1 MNLQEI
7 LFGGAGMKKYAW
19 IGVLLS
25 VCALLCACTEAKP
38 AETTTAVITTVV
50 PVETASAETT
60 AATTAT
66 APVET
71 TAAVTS
77 AAPAVEDP
85 GVEYAVL
92 HDADGH
98 ETGVLFTYPD
108 GSTYRWDCPIESPLP
123 LFVRI
128 EGKKSEREACVI
140 EYYAGDGEWSFDWLD
155 LVDRKLLYRHINA
168 EDREFVFCYSEDL
181 DLFST
186 NYRGTS
192 REKYSFHIQTGV
204 LHVVIDQKTGTPE
217 ITYELSVPNNDSG
230 IYQNH
235 CIPIKEVI
243 NADTGEKME
252 NNSPY
257 THLYSVAGS
266 FWYLKDGDTFYEDIR
281 YIDGEWRDRS
291 EAEPRPR
298 LTGFATLYYFE
309 DGMPEPEGEGFYS
322 DDNASGYAVWLGY
335 EHELQD
341 QDPYISGVD
350 WVKIDAHYAV
360 QIVAYMYDGD
370 YSTYDGVNSHHFIEH
385 LFYYNASESY
395 TSAAVTPLTQQASA
409 LTEQWIRYVLNKDWL
424 EDGYTCTKTDIFRFA
439 VSLCMC
445 RENAGHPY
453 ADIVTEDAARQA
465 YWIGLAD
472 AQQAVSELFGIE
484 SRTAGSYL
492 AEAYDS
498 AEQCYRVPMGIG
510 LWVSPFAYEDM
521 TAYAEGDLVHV
532 QCTLVNS
539 GAFEYTETEYGRYD
553 FVFRS
558 VQVGDAVRLQ
568 FVKLQKM

>member
-1 MNLQEI
+1 
-7 LFGGAGMKKYAW
+7 MKKYAW

-25 VCALLCACTEAKP
+25 VCALLCACTEAKT
-38 AETTTAVITTVV
+38 AETSTAAATTVV
-50 PVETASAETT
+50 PVETTAPAETT
-60 AATTAT
+60 AVTAT

-85 GVEYAVL
+85 GVEYTVL
-92 HDADGH
+92 YDADGH

-108 GSTYRWDCPIESPLP
+108 GSTYQWDCPIESPLP

-128 EGKKSEREACVI
+128 EEKKSEREACVI

-168 EDREFVFCYSEDL
+168 EDREFVFCYSKDL

-309 DGMPEPEGEGFYS
+309 NGVPVPEEEGFYS
-322 DDNASGYAVWLGY
+322 NNNASGYDVWSGY
-335 EHELQD
+335 EHIPAEKTTDVLA
-341 QDPYISGVD
+341 VD
-350 WVKIDAHYAV
+350 WVNIDAHYAV
-360 QIVAYMYDGD
+360 QLISYVYNGDNSMYD
-370 YSTYDGVNSHHFIEH
+370 SWNSQYFIQN
-385 LFYYNASESY
+385 LFYYNAS
-395 TSAAVTPLTQQASA
+395 AA
-409 LTEQWIRYVLNKDWL
+409 
-424 EDGYTCTKTDIFRFA
+424 
-439 VSLCMC
+439 
-445 RENAGHPY
+445 EN
-453 ADIVTEDAARQA
+453 
-465 YWIGLAD
+465 
-472 AQQAVSELFGIE
+472 
-484 SRTAGSYL
+484 
-492 AEAYDS
+492 
-498 AEQCYRVPMGIG
+498 
-510 LWVSPFAYEDM
+510 
-521 TAYAEGDLVHV
+521 
-532 QCTLVNS
+532 
-539 GAFEYTETEYGRYD
+539 
-553 FVFRS
+553 
-558 VQVGDAVRLQ
+558 
-568 FVKLQKM
+568 VK